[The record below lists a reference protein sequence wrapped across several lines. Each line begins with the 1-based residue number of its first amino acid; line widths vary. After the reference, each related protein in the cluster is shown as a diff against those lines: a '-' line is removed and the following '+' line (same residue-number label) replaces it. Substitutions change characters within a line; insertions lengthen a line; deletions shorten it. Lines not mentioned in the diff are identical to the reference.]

1 VEEQTVMD
9 DQDLKLDLGMLCRC
23 CDHSYQLPDLKGFTE
38 SERISIEEICQ
49 LCVESFKLTVVN
61 G

>member
-1 VEEQTVMD
+1 ME

-23 CDHSYQLPDLKGFTE
+23 CDHSYRLPELDNFTASQRE
-38 SERISIEEICQ
+38 IIEKLCK
-49 LCVESFKLTVVN
+49 LCVDSFKLTAVN